1 MEVCLKQVTEMIN
14 KNSESLVYSV
24 PEVGK
29 MLGLSRSSVYEAV
42 RTGQIPSITIG
53 RRILIPRAALERLL
67 EGTTNSNTTLKI

>member
-1 MEVCLKQVTEMIN
+1 MIN
-14 KNSESLVYSV
+14 QTSETLAYSV

-29 MLGLSRSSVYEAV
+29 MLGLGRSSVYEAV

-67 EGTTNSNTTLKI
+67 EGTTNSSTTLKT